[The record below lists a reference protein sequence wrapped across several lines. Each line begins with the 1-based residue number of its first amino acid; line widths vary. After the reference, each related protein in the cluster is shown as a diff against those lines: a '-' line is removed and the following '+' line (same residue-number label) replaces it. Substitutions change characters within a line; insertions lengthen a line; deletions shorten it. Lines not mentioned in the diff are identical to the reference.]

1 MMKWRTWFFLVMTM
15 GACKDKY
22 MPHINQPAS
31 GFLVVE
37 GNINAGSDSTF
48 IYLSR
53 SSGLDSIQIFPEL
66 SARVEVQSDQGA
78 SSPLAEPTH
87 YAGLK
92 HGMIWTE

>member
-1 MMKWRTWFFLVMTM
+1 MKLRTWFILIMIL

-37 GNINAGSDSTF
+37 GYINSGNDSTF

-53 SSGLDSIQIFPEL
+53 SSAIGQHSGISGTRRPD
-66 SARVEVQSDQGA
+66 R
-78 SSPLAEPTH
+78 SSV
-87 YAGLK
+87 
-92 HGMIWTE
+92 